1 MCHINLVDA
10 PSVNNIKRKNMG
22 CLAIF
27 FNFLFPGLGTL
38 LFTNKRIAGFIQLT
52 LFVVNLI
59 LTIATFGA
67 WVVVG
72 GFIHLGLF
80 VWSLASTISFMS
92 EQAAKKAIQQEKN

>member
-1 MCHINLVDA
+1 
-10 PSVNNIKRKNMG
+10 MG

-38 LFTNKRIAGFIQLT
+38 LFTNKRIAGFIQLA

-59 LTIATFGA
+59 LTIATLGILLPI
-67 WVVVG
+67 G

-92 EQAAKKAIQQEKN
+92 EQAAKKAIQQKQN